1 MKEQD
6 STPTQIHGIQ
16 YFQTADGFNLSGR
29 DGMVDIKLQGLPIPL
44 IEDDYIA
51 AVEAG
56 APDYDQTGRGI
67 FQALRTNPDCAFAD
81 QYAGILKTA
90 YPHIISEIG
99 GEAIMLDAKEVDTPY
114 LDRKINMLKIMA
126 LMEPENPGLSR
137 EIGRTLME
145 KGTRIDALHL
155 AVNAWYSA
163 EKYLGQAVEL
173 APEDS
178 YAAYQYG
185 EAHYVLG
192 HYHQACEIWTGLTE
206 KLTPD
211 EQARLKQRIE
221 AIQQGRLPKVPPV
234 DYLTAIS
241 VAFEHRSSD
250 LYETVAIMEDVLAD
264 ELFCDQFPMSSIRE
278 YLAECYLELNL
289 PEKADAARGRSC

>member
-1 MKEQD
+1 MEQQALEP
-6 STPTQIHGIQ
+6 TPIHGIQ
-16 YFQTADGFNLSGR
+16 YFQTADGYHLSGR
-29 DGMVDIKLQGLPIPL
+29 DGMVDIPLQGLPIPL
-44 IEDDYIA
+44 IEEDYLA

-67 FQALRTNPDCAFAD
+67 FQALRTNPDCVSAH
-81 QYAGILKTA
+81 QYAEILKTA

-163 EKYLGQAVEL
+163 EKYLGMATRF
-173 APEDS
+173 APEDT
-178 YAAYQYG
+178 YAAYQHG

-192 HYHQACEIWTGLTE
+192 HYHQACDIWTGLIE
-206 KLTPD
+206 KLKAD
-211 EQARLKQRIE
+211 EQAQLKLRIE
-221 AIQQGRLPKVPPV
+221 AIQQASLPKVPPV

-241 VAFEHRSSD
+241 VALEHRNTD
-250 LYETVAIMEDVLAD
+250 AYETVAIIEDVLAD
-264 ELFCDQFPMSSIRE
+264 EVFCNQFPMSSIRN
-278 YLAECYLELNL
+278 YLADCYLELNL
-289 PEKADAARGRSC
+289 PDKADAARGRSC